1 MFDSPRWRVLIA
13 VVVVATGALTV
24 VSTPT
29 NHASAATECF
39 TISVTNTERMAV
51 PAIDEASG
59 LVLSRQMPG
68 VMWTHNDDDPGAGS
82 TQNNR
87 IYAVNEVGELL
98 ATVQFIMSPSND
110 TVPGSKFVELED
122 ISYGPGPNGDPNYLY
137 LADTGDNNP
146 TRSYASI
153 YRFPEP
159 VFTPDAQNPITINVN
174 ESQLDGTRFQYQ
186 SYINPAE
193 IKARNVEGVFADPAT
208 GNVFLF
214 EKGLHA
220 IDANGDLADA
230 SALPKEYAFVYRI
243 AASKLFPTDPTTM
256 RLATVESYVKGEF
269 AASTFG
275 ITAADISVDG
285 TIIALKNAEETFYW
299 VRDPDESVLT
309 TFENDHI
316 PPCLAPDGMK
326 GEGLAIGPTSDR
338 FVLIRE
344 GLLSP
349 IWQAVFTDQDYE
361 CFGRAATIVGT
372 AGDDVV
378 SGTAGDDVI
387 VTFGGNDTVH
397 SKKGRDRI
405 CLGPGDDFADA
416 GKGLDR
422 VDGGWGD
429 DEISGDN
436 GNDRLWGGDGRDTIS
451 GNAHDDTIYGDSG
464 GDTLAGGTGTDD
476 IHGMSGADTIA
487 GKSGGDSLSGGKGT
501 DDVDGGSGNDSLAGG
516 SGADACDGGDGT
528 DTATS
533 CEDVTGVP

>member
-1 MFDSPRWRVLIA
+1 MFDSSRWRVLITLVVAASALA
-13 VVVVATGALTV
+13 VVSA
-24 VSTPT
+24 PI

-39 TISVTNTERMAV
+39 TISVDNAERMDV

-82 TQNNR
+82 SQNNR
-87 IYAVNEVGELL
+87 IYAVDESGDLL
-98 ATVQFIMSPSND
+98 ATVQFTMSPSND

-122 ISYGPGPNGDPNYLY
+122 ISYGAGPNGDPNYLY

-159 VFTPDAQNPITINVN
+159 VFSPDAQNPITINVN

-186 SYINPAE
+186 SYINPAQ
-193 IKARNVEGVFADPAT
+193 IKARNVEGVFVDPAK
-208 GNVFLF
+208 GHLFLF

-220 IDANGDLADA
+220 IDSNGDLADA
-230 SALPKEYAFVYRI
+230 SALPREYAFVYRI
-243 AASKLFPTDPTTM
+243 TSSELFPTDPTTM

-269 AASTFG
+269 AESTFG
-275 ITAADISVDG
+275 ITAADISADG
-285 TIIALKNAEETFYW
+285 TIIAIKNSEETFYW
-299 VRDPDESVLT
+299 VRDPNESVLT
-309 TFENDHI
+309 TFNNDHTA
-316 PPCLAPDGMK
+316 PCLAPTGMK

-349 IWQAVFTDQDYE
+349 IWQAVFTDQVYE
-361 CFGRAATIVGT
+361 CFGRAATILGT
-372 AGDDVV
+372 AGDDVI
-378 SGTAGDDVI
+378 SGTAGHDVI
-387 VTFGGNDTVH
+387 VTFGGNDEVR
-397 SKKGRDRI
+397 SNGGKDRI

-416 GKGLDR
+416 GRGVDR

-429 DEISGDN
+429 DEILGND
-436 GNDRLWGGDGRDTIS
+436 GNDRLWGGDGKDAVS
-451 GNAHDDTIYGDSG
+451 GNADDDSIYGDNG
-464 GDTLAGGTGTDD
+464 ADTLAGG
-476 IHGMSGADTIA
+476 SGADDVRGMA
-487 GKSGGDSLSGGKGT
+487 GADSVVGKGGADNLSGGKGT
-501 DDVDGGSGNDSLAGG
+501 DSVNGGAGNDSLAGG
-516 SGADACDGGDGT
+516 GGIDACDGGDGT

-533 CEDVTGVP
+533 CEDITRVP